1 MTSRPQK
8 NPRPPASS
16 KAEIL
21 GRKRMRIELSALLV
35 SAAMALAMP
44 QTANASN
51 CPPGTIK
58 IGEKKT
64 ETADA
69 IIVQPV
75 CKKVAT
81 VPKECPPG
89 SSVVGGGCMRDT
101 AMRPEPSKKEKL
113 AALRRQAWR
122 ELDEIRYH
130 GALVS
135 WEGIWTLLGKP
146 PNSEAGPT
154 AEDESYELRDHVK
167 SYLEIENQIE
177 ELTGMKAAAQRALA
191 ERESHLYFRADG
203 KYNVNQSKA
212 TAPGQNYIA
221 EPQTP
226 LKATGPITAAPYVP
240 GDVAAPPPLTDKR
253 PIPPGGYKPR
263 DALDKPR

>member
-1 MTSRPQK
+1 MFALVLFST
-8 NPRPPASS
+8 
-16 KAEIL
+16 
-21 GRKRMRIELSALLV
+21 LLV
-35 SAAMALAMP
+35 VAP
-44 QTANASN
+44 EIVDASN
-51 CPPGTIK
+51 CPAGTVK

-81 VPKECPPG
+81 IPRECPPG
-89 SSVVGGGCMRDT
+89 SSVVGSGCMRDT

-113 AALRRQAWR
+113 AALRRQAWK

-146 PNSEAGPT
+146 PVSEASST
-154 AEDESYELRDHVK
+154 AEDESREMREHVRV
-167 SYLEIENQIE
+167 YLEIEQQVE
-177 ELTGMKAAAQRALA
+177 ELTGEKAAAQRKRA

-203 KYNVNQSKA
+203 KYNVNQSRT
-212 TAPGQNYIA
+212 TAPGQNYIPD
-221 EPQTP
+221 PQAP
-226 LKATGPITAAPYVP
+226 VRATGPITAAPYVP
-240 GDVAAPPPLTDKR
+240 GDVAVPPPLTDKR
-253 PIPPGGYKPR
+253 PIPSGGYKPGG
-263 DALDKPR
+263 DLNSPR

>member
-1 MTSRPQK
+1 MVFFAAT
-8 NPRPPASS
+8 
-16 KAEIL
+16 
-21 GRKRMRIELSALLV
+21 LSC
-35 SAAMALAMP
+35 AAGV
-44 QTANASN
+44 ANATD
-51 CPPGTIK
+51 CPPGTVK

-75 CKKVAT
+75 CKKVAA

-89 SSVVGGGCMRDT
+89 SSVVGAGCMRDT
-101 AMRPEPSKKEKL
+101 AMRPEPSKKEKV
-113 AALRRQAWR
+113 AALRRQAWK

-146 PNSEAGPT
+146 PVAEAGPT
-154 AEDESYELRDHVK
+154 AEDESYELRDHV
-167 SYLEIENQIE
+167 SAYLEIEKQIE
-177 ELTGMKAAAQRALA
+177 ELTGVKAAAQRALA

-212 TAPGQNYIA
+212 MAPGQNYIPD
-221 EPQTP
+221 PQAQ
-226 LKATGPITAAPYVP
+226 LKATGPMTARPYVP
-240 GDVAAPPPLTDKR
+240 GDVATPAPLKDKR
-253 PIPPGGYKPR
+253 PIPPGGYKPGA
-263 DALDKPR
+263 DLNDPR

>member
-1 MTSRPQK
+1 MSRTPIQIK
-8 NPRPPASS
+8 PV
-16 KAEIL
+16 
-21 GRKRMRIELSALLV
+21 ALLLV
-35 SAAMALAMP
+35 TVLALVIPEMARAGG
-44 QTANASN
+44 
-51 CPPGTIK
+51 CPAGTVK

-64 ETADA
+64 ETAAA
-69 IIVQPV
+69 IIVQPI
-75 CKKVAT
+75 CKKVTA

-101 AMRPEPSKKEKL
+101 AMRPEPSKNEKL
-113 AALRRQAWR
+113 KALRRQAWK

-146 PNSEAGPT
+146 PVSEASST
-154 AEDESYELRDHVK
+154 AEDESREMREHAK

-177 ELTGMKAAAQRALA
+177 ELTGEKAEAQRKRA

-203 KYNVNQSKA
+203 KYNVNQSKT
-212 TAPGQNYIA
+212 TAPGQNYIPD
-221 EPQTP
+221 PQAP

-240 GDVAAPPPLTDKR
+240 GDVATPPPLTDKR
-253 PIPPGGYKPR
+253 PIPSGGYKPGG
-263 DALDKPR
+263 DLDGPR

>member
-1 MTSRPQK
+1 VARLPSRHPQL
-8 NPRPPASS
+8 PAS
-16 KAEIL
+16 EEVIL
-21 GRKRMRIELSALLV
+21 IQKFRREAIAISFFTALL
-35 SAAMALAMP
+35 ACAP
-44 QTANASN
+44 GCANATD
-51 CPPGTIK
+51 CPSGTVK
-58 IGEKKT
+58 IGEKRT

-75 CKKVAT
+75 CKKVAV

-89 SSVVGGGCMRDT
+89 QSVVGTGCMRDT
-101 AMRPEPSKKEKL
+101 AMRPEPSKKEKV
-113 AALRRQAWR
+113 ARLRRQAWK

-146 PNSEAGPT
+146 PVAEAGPT
-154 AEDESYELRDHVK
+154 AEDESYELREHVGA
-167 SYLEIENQIE
+167 YLEIEKQIE

-203 KYNVNQSKA
+203 KYNVNQSRT
-212 TAPGQNYIA
+212 TAPGQNYIP

-226 LKATGPITAAPYVP
+226 LKATEPITAKSYVP
-240 GDVAAPPPLTDKR
+240 GDAATAPPLRDKR
-253 PIPPGGYKPR
+253 PIPPGGYKPGG
-263 DALDKPR
+263 DLNDPR